1 MHNELTTTDAHS
13 EEQTTQLGEH
23 VRHLRQARGLS
34 VRGLAAQA
42 KVDATWL
49 SRLEH
54 GTYSSPDPRSLA
66 RLARALDIDVEDLY
80 LDAGYSD
87 GHGLPGFAP
96 YLRAK
101 YDLPA
106 EAVAQLEAHFRLINE
121 KYSDKEGGTS

>member
-1 MHNELTTTDAHS
+1 MRNEATKTDTQN
-13 EEQTTQLGEH
+13 EGQTTRLGEH

-42 KVDATWL
+42 KVDATWV

-54 GTYSSPDPRSLA
+54 GTYSSPDPRSLL
-66 RLARALDIDVEDLY
+66 RLAGALDIDAEELY
-80 LDAGYSD
+80 LDAGYGD
-87 GHGLPGFAP
+87 GRGLPGFAP

-106 EAVAQLEAHFRLINE
+106 DAVAQLEAH
-121 KYSDKEGGTS
+121 